1 MNITRSMLL
10 ILSAVLPILSYA
22 QINSSLGR
30 ETVLEVYPLEVTLN
44 KTTSIRFPENIISAD
59 VGSIGILADK
69 FEKVENVLRVK
80 ANRSEFEDASLTVVT
95 GDSRIYTFVVRY
107 TDKPKYL
114 TIDMNRAVPLK
125 QGRLAETRE
134 SLMGAQSS
142 LEVLPVANDMSNVGT
157 DSMNYFIRFEDTQL
171 NVATIKALSQKV
183 KLMDKSVRHLGVE
196 KNDLVLTADGIYIKE
211 NVMFL
216 QLSVLN
222 RSHIN
227 YDIDLVQLV
236 VRDEKISKRT
246 SQQEF
251 EIEPILTTDD
261 ASDLTVRGKKRLT
274 FTYAIRKLT
283 IPDNKELVVQ
293 LFEEDGGRKMEFIID
308 NKDLIRSLPIQIDD

>member
-1 MNITRSMLL
+1 MKITRSILL
-10 ILSAVLPILSYA
+10 LLLAVSPFLSYA

-44 KTTSIRFPENIISAD
+44 KTTSIRFPENIISVD

-80 ANRSEFEDASLTVVT
+80 ANRSDFEDASLTVVT

-107 TDKPKYL
+107 TDHPKYL
-114 TIDMNRAVPLK
+114 TIDMNQAVPLK

-134 SLMGAQSS
+134 SLKGAQSS
-142 LEVLPVANDMSNVGT
+142 LEVLPAADGTSDVGT
-157 DSMNYFIRFEDTQL
+157 DSINYFIKFEDTQL
-171 NVATIKALSQKV
+171 NVATIKALSQKA
-183 KLMDKSVRHLGVE
+183 KTENKSIRHLGVE
-196 KNDLVLTADGIYIKE
+196 KNDLVFTSDGIFIKE

-216 QLSVLN
+216 QLSVIN

-236 VRDEKISKRT
+236 VRDEKVGKNT

-251 EIEPILTTDD
+251 AIEPILTTDD
-261 ASDLTVRGKKRLT
+261 ASALTVRGKSKLT
-274 FTYAIRKLT
+274 FTYAIKKIT

-293 LFEEDGGRKMEFIID
+293 LYEENGGRKMEFIID
-308 NKDLIRSLPIQIDD
+308 NKDLIRSLPIQLND

>member
-1 MNITRSMLL
+1 M
-10 ILSAVLPILSYA
+10 
-22 QINSSLGR
+22 
-30 ETVLEVYPLEVTLN
+30 EVYPLEVTLN

-80 ANRSEFEDASLTVVT
+80 ANRSDFEDASLTVVT
-95 GDSRIYTFVVRY
+95 GDSRIYTFVVSY
-107 TDKPKYL
+107 TDQPKYL
-114 TIDMNRAVPLK
+114 TIDMNQVAPLR
-125 QGRLAETRE
+125 QGRLPETRE
-134 SLMGAQSS
+134 SMKSAQSS
-142 LEVLPVANDMSNVGT
+142 LEVLPSASGVGSAGNDSL
-157 DSMNYFIRFEDTQL
+157 NYFIKFEDTQL
-171 NVATIKALSQKV
+171 NIATIKAISQKV
-183 KLMDKSVRHLGVE
+183 KSKRKTVRHLGIE
-196 KNDLVLTADGIYIKE
+196 KNDLVFKADGIFIKE

-216 QLSVLN
+216 QLSVIN

-236 VRDEKISKRT
+236 VRDEKIGKKT

-251 EIEPILTTDD
+251 AIDPILTTDD
-261 ASDLTVRGKKRLT
+261 ASDLTVRGKSKLT

-293 LFEEDGGRKMEFIID
+293 LYEEDGGRKMEFIID
-308 NKDLIRSLPIQIDD
+308 NKDLIHSLPVQLND